1 MARLGSSCPL
11 HDGWNQYAAGHR
23 TLKGSKLLLHA
34 EVIPLA
40 SPADKNFQGPDN
52 TRYDRIFPMKRLILA
67 IAIVL
72 GCTSAAWAAAP
83 ATLTTLRAIH
93 ALTNAEASHALPVA
107 FEATVTYFRGYTRE
121 LFVQDGD
128 AAIYVFLT
136 KDTKLAPGDRV
147 LVRGTTQASFRPL
160 VESNDVTMLRHGG
173 LPKSVPATYNELVH
187 NQHDAVRVTVHAVV
201 RSADLIF
208 RQNVPSTYL
217 HMLVDEGAIDA
228 TVESGDA
235 SGLKGL
241 LDAEVEVT
249 GVASAIFDS
258 KMQQTGV
265 MLHANT
271 MADVEVLKRA
281 GASPWTLPVTPMD
294 TILAN
299 YRVRDLTARVR
310 VHGIITYYQPGVAVV
325 LQDGAKSLWITTE
338 TSDPLQIGDV
348 ADAYGFPNVSNGFLN
363 LVRGEI
369 QDSHVQAPIAPQP
382 ATWQSLSS
390 SDNIQFGHIYDLVS
404 IEGQVVTETRE
415 AARDEYV
422 LNSDGHLFTAI
433 YYHSDK
439 ASLIPLPE
447 MKMIPLGSKVRVS
460 GVCVELSSNSWNGP
474 VPFDILLRSFDD
486 ITVVARPSW
495 LNIRNLAGIVILL
508 LLMVIAV
515 GAWGAVL
522 MRKVHRQT
530 ASMAAL
536 EQRRARILEDIN
548 GSRPLA
554 EIVEQIAELVSF
566 KLNGAPCWCQ
576 IADGARLGNCP
587 PELTASRIVQEEIP
601 ARSGKPLGT
610 LFAALDPLAKPGA
623 NESEALSM
631 GAGLATLAIE
641 TRRLYSDLR
650 HRSDFDLLTDI
661 HNRFSLDKQLEALIE
676 EARQKAG
683 IFGLIYIDLDEFK
696 QVNDVCGHQA
706 GDLYLQE
713 VAIRMKRQLRSH
725 DMLARL
731 GGDEFAALVPV
742 VRSRAGVE
750 EIAQRLER
758 SFDEPFAVEGFV
770 LHGSASVGIA
780 VYPEDALAKD
790 GLLSAADAA
799 MYKTKN
805 AKRQS
810 GQAPVAHQNPELIP
824 KNRA

>member
-1 MARLGSSCPL
+1 M
-11 HDGWNQYAAGHR
+11 
-23 TLKGSKLLLHA
+23 
-34 EVIPLA
+34 A
-40 SPADKNFQGPDN
+40 SPVDKNFQGPDN
-52 TRYDRIFPMKRLILA
+52 TRYDRIFPMKRLIPVFV
-67 IAIVL
+67 IVL
-72 GCTSAAWAAAP
+72 GWASAAWAAAP
-83 ATLTTLRAIH
+83 ATLTTLSAIH

-160 VESNDVTMLRHGG
+160 VESNDITVLYHGD
-173 LPKSVPATYNELVH
+173 LPKPIPATYDELIH
-187 NQHDAVRVTVHAVV
+187 NLYDAQLVTVHAVV

-474 VPFDILLRSFDD
+474 VPFDILLRTFDD
-486 ITVVARPSW
+486 MVAVARPSV
-495 LNIRNLAGIVILL
+495 LNIRNLILVVCVLL
-508 LLMVIAV
+508 LVV
-515 GAWGAVL
+515 FAVL
-522 MRKVHRQT
+522 TRGWILEHKVRRQT
-530 ASMAAL
+530 AALAAL
-536 EQRRARILEDIN
+536 EQRRSRILEDIN

-554 EIVEQIAELVSF
+554 EIIEEIAELVSF

-587 PELTASRIVQEEIP
+587 PDLTALRIVHEEIT

-610 LFAALDPLAKPGA
+610 LFAAPDPLAKPGA

-650 HRSDFDLLTDI
+650 HRSDFDLLTDV
-661 HNRFSLDKQLEALIE
+661 HNRFSLDKYLDRQID
-676 EARQKAG
+676 EARRNAG

-696 QVNDVCGHQA
+696 QVNDLYGHQV

-713 VAIRMKRQLRSH
+713 VALRMKQQLRGG
-725 DMLARL
+725 DTLARL
-731 GGDEFAALVPV
+731 GGDEFAVLLPLV
-742 VRSRAGVE
+742 RNRAKVE

-770 LHGSASVGIA
+770 LHGSASVGIS
-780 VYPEDALAKD
+780 VYPEDALTKD

-805 AKRQS
+805 TKKQS
-810 GQAPVAHQNPELIP
+810 GQAPAGNQNPDLTPED
-824 KNRA
+824 RA